1 MANQNQKLAFATM
14 QNWIESCKTAEQV
27 AHTHEII
34 ITHYDGKYHA
44 AGSVDSEIL
53 HDACLNKAE
62 WLKSKACIMK
72 VLLDNHKMD

>member
-34 ITHYDGKYHA
+34 ITHYDDKYHA

-53 HDACLNKAE
+53 HDACIRKSE
-62 WLKSKACIMK
+62 WLKASANFTQTLNE
-72 VLLDNHKMD
+72 VHVMD